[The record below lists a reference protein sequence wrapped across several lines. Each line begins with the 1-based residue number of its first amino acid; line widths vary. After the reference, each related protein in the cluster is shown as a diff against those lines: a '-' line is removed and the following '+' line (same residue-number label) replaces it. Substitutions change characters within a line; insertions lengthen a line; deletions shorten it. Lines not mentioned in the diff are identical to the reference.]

1 MRKRRNEMKR
11 HWQNAFLAALEQT
24 GSVTA
29 AAEAAKISRVT
40 VHENKRNDPAFS
52 KLWDEALDVSA
63 DTLEDEARKRAF
75 NGSDV
80 LLMFLLKGIR
90 PQRWR
95 ESRATIPPAELNKM
109 IEVELARIAKH
120 KEAETL
126 EAVN

>member
-1 MRKRRNEMKR
+1 MKQ
-11 HWQNAFLAALEQT
+11 HWQKAFLTALENT

-29 AAEAAKISRVT
+29 AAEAAKIGCCNAYQ
-40 VHENKRNDPAFS
+40 HKRNDRAFS

-90 PQRWR
+90 PQKWR
-95 ESRATIPPAELNKM
+95 ESRATIPPADLNRM
-109 IEVELARIAKH
+109 IELELQRIAKQNEV
-120 KEAETL
+120 EAL
-126 EAVN
+126 EPAN